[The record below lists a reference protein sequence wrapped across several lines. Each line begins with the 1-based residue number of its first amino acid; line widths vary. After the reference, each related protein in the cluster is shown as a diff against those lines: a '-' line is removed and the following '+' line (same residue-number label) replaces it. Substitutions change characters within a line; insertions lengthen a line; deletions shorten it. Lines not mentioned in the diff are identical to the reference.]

1 MSILESLKKLVNL
14 NGTNVIHK
22 AAVEKILDMTF
33 KNLEKEVLPS
43 FLELSKA
50 NPKVFNPGISAVLQS
65 VTKQKGGNDQA
76 KYFIN
81 VIKDLQKNEEAIR
94 KAVKDLPE
102 HIPTKFITSKK
113 ASTLSIVSTVGSFA
127 LCSLDIAILM
137 VSDADGNDF
146 SPSIT
151 TQMNNSLAGIGP
163 ILEFIKNVKTHIQS
177 LDKTDDEININDD
190 NIRLESILKSN
201 GGLPD
206 IPNLNFS
213 FIGKVAYNI
222 GTWLVDREM
231 KKYDSLKLKKQ
242 YLLKRLLE
250 IEGKLSN
257 SPEDVKLKKAKEVYV
272 NEIEKTN
279 YAILK
284 IETI

>member
-50 NPKVFNPGISAVLQS
+50 NPKVFNPGIGAVLQS

-81 VIKDLQKNEEAIR
+81 VIKDLQKNEDAIR

-113 ASTLSIVSTVGSFA
+113 ASTLGIVSTVGSFA

-137 VSDADGNDF
+137 ISDADGNDF
-146 SPSIT
+146 SPSIV
-151 TQMNNSLAGIGP
+151 TQMNNSLAGISP
-163 ILEFIKNVKTHIQS
+163 VLEFIKNVKTHIQN
-177 LDKTDDEININDD
+177 LNKTDDEININDD

-206 IPNLNFS
+206 IPNMNFS

-222 GTWLVDREM
+222 GTWLVDMEM

>member
-50 NPKVFNPGISAVLQS
+50 NPKVFQS

-151 TQMNNSLAGIGP
+151 TQMNNSFAGIGP
-163 ILEFIKNVKTHIQS
+163 ILEFIKNVKAHIQN

-206 IPNLNFS
+206 IPNMNFS

>member
-14 NGTNVIHK
+14 NGANVIHK

-50 NPKVFNPGISAVLQS
+50 NPKVFNPGIGAVLQS

-81 VIKDLQKNEEAIR
+81 VIKDLQKNEDAIR

-113 ASTLSIVSTVGSFA
+113 ASTLGIVSTVGSFA

-163 ILEFIKNVKTHIQS
+163 ILEFIKNVKTHIQN
-177 LDKTDDEININDD
+177 LDKIDDEININDD

-206 IPNLNFS
+206 IPNMNFS

>member
-1 MSILESLKKLVNL
+1 M
-14 NGTNVIHK
+14 
-22 AAVEKILDMTF
+22 
-33 KNLEKEVLPS
+33 
-43 FLELSKA
+43 
-50 NPKVFNPGISAVLQS
+50 
-65 VTKQKGGNDQA
+65 
-76 KYFIN
+76 
-81 VIKDLQKNEEAIR
+81 
-94 KAVKDLPE
+94 
-102 HIPTKFITSKK
+102 
-113 ASTLSIVSTVGSFA
+113 
-127 LCSLDIAILM
+127 
-137 VSDADGNDF
+137 
-146 SPSIT
+146 
-151 TQMNNSLAGIGP
+151 
-163 ILEFIKNVKTHIQS
+163 
-177 LDKTDDEININDD
+177 
-190 NIRLESILKSN
+190 
-201 GGLPD
+201 
-206 IPNLNFS
+206 NFS

>member
-50 NPKVFNPGISAVLQS
+50 NPKVFNPGIGAVLQS
-65 VTKQKGGNDQA
+65 VTKQKGSIDQA

-81 VIKDLQKNEEAIR
+81 VIKDLQKNEDAIR

-113 ASTLSIVSTVGSFA
+113 ASTLGIVSTVGSFA

-137 VSDADGNDF
+137 ISDADGNDF
-146 SPSIT
+146 SPSIV
-151 TQMNNSLAGIGP
+151 TQMNNSLAGISP
-163 ILEFIKNVKTHIQS
+163 VLEFIKNVKTHIQN
-177 LDKTDDEININDD
+177 LNKTDDEININDD

-206 IPNLNFS
+206 IPNMNFS

-222 GTWLVDREM
+222 GTWLVDMEM